1 VTGNEDNSLKAE
13 EGSRGSKK
21 MEVTMRRLIVAMI
34 LLATAVLFGALQTP
48 SMAASAGS
56 YSKLPEQMQVLKPG
70 VQLVGYKYCDYNGC
84 YYCQYR
90 ECDSYS
96 YCGYGHKCCSHFSY
110 SDCSGYGGGGGGGGY
125 GYHHHHYQGGGG
137 GY

>member
-21 MEVTMRRLIVAMI
+21 MEVTMRRLIVAMA

-90 ECDSYS
+90 VCDSYS

-110 SDCSGYGGGGGGGGY
+110 SDCSGYGGGGGGGY